1 MTVEELCNQNIV
13 KTWEISGFPRGYE
26 EGCQKMLW
34 TGIKYLAKYDQPSD
48 LLKGTASF
56 ENVFGLIDTPESFK
70 ECKELMLKVNE
81 GCSGAQYH
89 GTVNHLMYI
98 AKHGLKKWHEELTKS
113 RPNDKP
119 FDFDLDSMTIVG
131 EYTK

>member
-13 KTWEISGFPRGYE
+13 KTWGISGFPREYE

-34 TGIKYLAKYDQPSD
+34 TGIKYLA
-48 LLKGTASF
+48 
-56 ENVFGLIDTPESFK
+56 
-70 ECKELMLKVNE
+70 
-81 GCSGAQYH
+81 
-89 GTVNHLMYI
+89 
-98 AKHGLKKWHEELTKS
+98 KS

-131 EYTK
+131 EYSS